1 MPHLILQSG
10 RSLLWGLM
18 TLKVGCPCYVPRK
31 DFFGRMRNDPTI
43 LLASGLQV
51 YLLCLEKCKKMQ
63 GLAFALAPR
72 FEKRKIRDLYLNNR
86 VVFNCVSILTSVSI
100 SVGAVDGSKVGT

>member
-1 MPHLILQSG
+1 
-10 RSLLWGLM
+10 
-18 TLKVGCPCYVPRK
+18 
-31 DFFGRMRNDPTI
+31 
-43 LLASGLQV
+43 
-51 YLLCLEKCKKMQ
+51 MQ

-86 VVFNCVSILTSVSI
+86 VVFNCVSILTSVSL